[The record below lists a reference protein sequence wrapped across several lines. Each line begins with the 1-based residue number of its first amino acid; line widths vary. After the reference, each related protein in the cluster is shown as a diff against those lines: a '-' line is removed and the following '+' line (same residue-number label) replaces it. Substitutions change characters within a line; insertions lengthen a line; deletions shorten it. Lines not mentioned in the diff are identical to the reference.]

1 MKIKIPKFG
10 LNRHNKRSV
19 SEFAADVLRA
29 ENVGWDCAFLPDS
42 QLSSRDTYVLLAAAA
57 QATKKITLGTLL
69 VNPVTRHPSVT
80 ASSISTVAELA
91 PNRTVLAMGAGDTS
105 VRLVGL
111 NPAKIKELESSV
123 NLIKSLLNGE
133 EVEVGSA
140 LPAYLEFAQK
150 VPVWL
155 AAGGPKTLE
164 MAGACADGVFIR
176 VGTDVKNIEIS
187 VNKIREGAEKVGKN
201 PNNVKIGAVFHTVFS
216 ENEEEALLMGKSM
229 AAGYYEYS
237 PMLINNLELGWNG
250 DHPEELK
257 SKGLV
262 WPDFHHSKNLVD
274 SGKVVDFLT
283 EMHADAFCLKG
294 GPNQIADQLV
304 KIIRDCYELNINFE
318 YFVLH
323 PIPNPPMPDFG
334 DQAYI
339 ERIPKEV
346 IPKVKEILMN
356 ISLTDN
362 L

>member
-1 MKIKIPKFG
+1 MAMTNKIKIPKFG
-10 LNRHNKRSV
+10 LNRHNKKSV
-19 SEFAADVLRA
+19 AEFAADVLRA
-29 ENVGWDCAFLPDS
+29 EHLGWDCAFLPDS

-57 QATKKITLGTLL
+57 QATKTITLGTLL
-69 VNPVTRHPSVT
+69 VNPVNRHPSVT

-91 PNRTVLAMGAGDTS
+91 PGRTVLAMGAGDTS

-111 NPAKIKELESSV
+111 KPAKIKELESSV

-133 EVEVGSA
+133 DVEVGSA
-140 LPAYLEFAQK
+140 LPAYLEFAQQ
-150 VPVWL
+150 VPVWI

-176 VGTDVKNIEIS
+176 VGTDVKNIELS
-187 VNKIREGAEKVGKN
+187 VNKIREGAEKAGKN
-201 PNNVKIGAVFHTVFS
+201 PSSVKIGAVFHTVFS

-250 DHPEELK
+250 DHPDELK

-274 SGKVVDFLT
+274 SGKAVDFLS
-283 EMHADAFCLKG
+283 EKHADAFSLRG

-304 KIIRDCYELNINFE
+304 KIIKDSHELNINFE

-323 PIPNPPMPDFG
+323 PIPNPPMPDPG
-334 DQAYI
+334 EQAYI
-339 ERIPKEV
+339 ERIPREV
-346 IPKVKEILMN
+346 IPRVKELLMN
-356 ISLTDN
+356 L
-362 L
+362 